1 MAVAT
6 APRLLTYEEYLA
18 EGEVMQRYD
27 IVDGVRYVTN
37 PNRRHQRILV
47 RLTELL
53 RAYERSSRVG
63 EVLVSPTDVL
73 ISREPLR
80 VRQPDVLFISYA
92 RLAHCA
98 AEDDPEP
105 LLVGPELVVE
115 ILSPSESR
123 AVRAGKFE
131 DYRRAGVDECWVIVP
146 EARIVEVLRLNA
158 GVIESMALYRADEE
172 VISRIFPD
180 LRVPVAALF
189 TDA

>member
-27 IVDGVRYVTN
+27 IVDGVRDVTN

-47 RLTELL
+47 RLAEQL
-53 RAYERSSRVG
+53 RIYERASRAG

-92 RLAHCA
+92 RLAQCA

-115 ILSPSESR
+115 ILSPSERRVARTS
-123 AVRAGKFE
+123 KLE
-131 DYRRAGVDECWVIVP
+131 DYRLTGVDECWVIAP
-146 EARIVEVLRLNA
+146 EARTVEVLRLNA
-158 GVIESMALYRADEE
+158 GVIEPVALYREGEE
-172 VISRIFPD
+172 VISEIFPD
-180 LRVPVAALF
+180 LRVPVADLF